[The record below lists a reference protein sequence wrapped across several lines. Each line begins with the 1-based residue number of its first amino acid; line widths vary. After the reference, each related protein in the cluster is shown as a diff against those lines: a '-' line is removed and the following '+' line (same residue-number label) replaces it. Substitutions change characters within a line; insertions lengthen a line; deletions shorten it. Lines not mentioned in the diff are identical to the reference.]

1 MSDYPKDIKKLIRKY
16 SSIAYEEELRQ
27 ALMSLSKSFDD
38 WKKKDIDSYDLS
50 DRIHE
55 FHDGIS
61 RELFKMYNSP
71 MKEIGL
77 CRAIAN
83 NVIDRRTIPEI
94 LLKALERKIEFYEQ
108 EY

>member
-1 MSDYPKDIKKLIRKY
+1 
-16 SSIAYEEELRQ
+16 
-27 ALMSLSKSFDD
+27 
-38 WKKKDIDSYDLS
+38 
-50 DRIHE
+50 
-55 FHDGIS
+55 
-61 RELFKMYNSP
+61 